1 MSEFSPF
8 VIKAL
13 VDVITGGSA
22 NDIQPPVGRY
32 RSGSQIEQFFLDCG
46 LDMRVGS
53 ASRVPAATDFLRG
66 VAFHDPP
73 ALTRVL
79 LRAADPRDYLDDAEK
94 GRAVLAR
101 LNAALE
107 ADGHAISIMGGKPE
121 LVTRT
126 ASGAIVSAVAEKTAV
141 LDFDTVQRDIARA
154 QKGLSDDPED
164 TITAACSL
172 IESVCRSILI
182 ELGLPL
188 PPKKDIDG
196 LIRAVQE
203 PLGLSP
209 GKANLLPEIE
219 ADVRQVLGGLTSVAK
234 GIGALR
240 THGGDAHGREKGF
253 RRLDARIARL
263 SVNAAGSLALFLI
276 ETWEQRQHRALPLR
290 EVA

>member
-1 MSEFSPF
+1 
-8 VIKAL
+8 
-13 VDVITGGSA
+13 
-22 NDIQPPVGRY
+22 
-32 RSGSQIEQFFLDCG
+32 
-46 LDMRVGS
+46 MRVGS
-53 ASRVPAATDFLRG
+53 ASRVPATTDFLRG
-66 VAFHDPP
+66 VVFHDPP

-79 LRAADPRDYLDDAEK
+79 LRVADSRDYLDHPAK
-94 GRAVLAR
+94 GQAVLAR

-107 ADGHAISIMGGKPE
+107 VDGHAVSIVGGKPE

-126 ASGAIVSAVAEKTAV
+126 ASGAIVNAVAEKTAV

-203 PLGLSP
+203 PLGTL
-209 GKANLLPEIE
+209 A
-219 ADVRQVLGGLTSVAK
+219 RQDQSA
-234 GIGALR
+234 
-240 THGGDAHGREKGF
+240 
-253 RRLDARIARL
+253 
-263 SVNAAGSLALFLI
+263 S
-276 ETWEQRQHRALPLR
+276 
-290 EVA
+290 